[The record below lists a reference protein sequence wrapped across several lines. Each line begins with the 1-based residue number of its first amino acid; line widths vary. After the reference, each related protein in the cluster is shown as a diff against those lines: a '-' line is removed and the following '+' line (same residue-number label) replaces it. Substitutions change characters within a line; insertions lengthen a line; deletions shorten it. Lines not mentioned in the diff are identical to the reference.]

1 MKALEIIGNDLAKR
15 LELGLRLSRGFLR
28 ANQASEKAIS
38 RQAAPVGLTRGTRAS
53 GGEIGA
59 DAFAIGREALRDL

>member
-38 RQAAPVGLTRGTRAS
+38 RQAAPVGLTPTRAS

-59 DAFAIGREALRDL
+59 DAFAIGRESLRDL